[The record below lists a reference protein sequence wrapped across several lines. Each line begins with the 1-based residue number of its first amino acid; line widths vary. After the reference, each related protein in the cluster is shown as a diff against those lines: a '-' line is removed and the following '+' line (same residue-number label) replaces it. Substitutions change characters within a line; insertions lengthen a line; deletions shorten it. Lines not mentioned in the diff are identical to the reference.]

1 MKSDYTKEEIY
12 NFARLLGF
20 ERVPERTPLPRS
32 SSEENIGRKV
42 LSDEDKINYLEKKNK
57 DLRKDLETQKD
68 SCNSA
73 LRFIE
78 AIQAKLDKKSYDRKD
93 FKELNKQ
100 IKKLS
105 EQNKYLINRSK
116 EVYNLIYK
124 ATTLCKKYIDQSNK
138 RDILIHQCSEA
149 NQGAR
154 ITSIKLE
161 GQLSKLQSSL
171 LFDKFPK
178 NSGQSSSSSE
188 DSDSSSVSSVSDS
201 EFEQKLKEA
210 SKSNSFRLPVPR
222 VNKELKDRLK
232 GFSSK
237 KSQD

>member
-42 LSDEDKINYLEKKNK
+42 LSDEDKITYLERKNK

-78 AIQAKLDKKSYDRKD
+78 AIQTKLDKKSYDRKD

-124 ATTLCKKYIDQSNK
+124 ATTLCKKYIDQSKK

-154 ITSIKLE
+154 ITTIKLE
-161 GQLSKLQSSL
+161 GQLNKLQSSL
-171 LFDKFPK
+171 LFEKFPK
-178 NSGQSSSSSE
+178 DSGQSSSSSE
-188 DSDSSSVSSVSDS
+188 VSDPSSVSSFQIQNLNKDLEKQVETSPFDS
-201 EFEQKLKEA
+201 QLRKLIR
-210 SKSNSFRLPVPR
+210 N
-222 VNKELKDRLK
+222 
-232 GFSSK
+232 
-237 KSQD
+237 